1 VPAVE
6 VSIASLA
13 NISVLMYRSPGFLI
27 VSPATEGAVLAARA
41 APVDGE
47 HRLPGLLQCREW
59 SKAKPECRKA
69 CEPDGGSIEGDE
81 AWLQRSSDS
90 ES

>member
-1 VPAVE
+1 MSPHLSVPIVFFRTFFSVTSSVAVLAAE

-41 APVDGE
+41 APVEGV
-47 HRLPGLLQCREW
+47 HRLPWPVAMPGMV
-59 SKAKPECRKA
+59 
-69 CEPDGGSIEGDE
+69 
-81 AWLQRSSDS
+81 